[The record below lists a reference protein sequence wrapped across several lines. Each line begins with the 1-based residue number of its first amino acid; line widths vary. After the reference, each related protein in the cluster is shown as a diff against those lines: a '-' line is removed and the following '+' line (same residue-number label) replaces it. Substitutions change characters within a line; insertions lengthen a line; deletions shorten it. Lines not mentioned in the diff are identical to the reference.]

1 MAESLFRRPSS
12 WTGLRSCGVDVS
24 GTDDVLEAS
33 IDELMDTFRSA
44 LLALVPVA
52 DRAKL
57 VWSDGDTHRD
67 WERLAACVFDT
78 FVRGPVS
85 ADMHWGTRHAPVAR
99 YDVDA
104 SGYGEVSWI
113 GEGDSSNPGC
123 AVVRFLSVAEP
134 FDTVQV
140 VEVDCESGLAGERRS
155 VRWDECRFFLV
166 RRSAGTTLEIVASV
180 VAEE

>member
-1 MAESLFRRPSS
+1 MVESLCPRPSS
-12 WTGLRSCGVDVS
+12 WTGSRSCGVDVN

-57 VWSDGDTHRD
+57 VWSDVDTHRD
-67 WERLAACVFDT
+67 WERLAGCAFDT
-78 FVRGPVS
+78 FVRGPIS
-85 ADMHWGTRHAPVAR
+85 ADRNWENWHAPVAR

-113 GEGDSSNPGC
+113 GEGDSSKPGR
-123 AVVRFLSVAEP
+123 AVVRLLSAGEP

-140 VEVDCESGLAGERRS
+140 VDVDCESGLAGERRS

>member
-1 MAESLFRRPSS
+1 M
-12 WTGLRSCGVDVS
+12 S
-24 GTDDVLEAS
+24 GTDDVLAAS

-57 VWSDGDTHRD
+57 GWADRDTHRD
-67 WERLAACVFDT
+67 WERLAACAFDT
-78 FVRGPVS
+78 FVRGPIS
-85 ADMHWGTRHAPVAR
+85 ADRDWDSRHAPVAR
-99 YDVDA
+99 YDLDA

-113 GEGDSSNPGC
+113 GEGDSSSPGR
-123 AVVRFLSVAEP
+123 AVVRLLSTVEP

-140 VEVDCESGLAGERRS
+140 VEVDCESDLAGERRS

-166 RRSAGTTLEIVASV
+166 RRSAGPTLEIVTSV